1 MCASRRLVGVLEYV
15 LFSTSLNLI
24 PTSPETGGLKLGCSL
39 PNITIVTLHY
49 VTLHYN
55 RYITKSSP
63 HSPKRPQKNV
73 HYPSV
78 TNSNEF
84 MWTN

>member
-39 PNITIVTLHY
+39 PTLQSLHYITLQLLIVTLPDHR
-49 VTLHYN
+49 LIHQN
-55 RYITKSSP
+55 DFRKMSII
-63 HSPKRPQKNV
+63 RQ
-73 HYPSV
+73 
-78 TNSNEF
+78 
-84 MWTN
+84 